1 MKKQIIRSDQAP
13 SPIGPYSQA
22 VKAGGFLFVSGQI
35 ALHPVSGELVMQNL
49 ESETRQ
55 VMENIRSVLAQA
67 GVSFDSIVK
76 TSIFL
81 SDMAHFARVNEV
93 YASYFSGDYPA
104 RETVQVAGLPKN
116 VNVEISVTAYIT
128 SH

>member
-35 ALHPVSGELVMQNL
+35 ALHPASGELVMQNL

-116 VNVEISVTAYIT
+116 VNVEISVTAYIAG
-128 SH
+128 H

>member
-13 SPIGPYSQA
+13 SPIGPYNQA

-35 ALHPVSGELVMQNL
+35 ALHPASGELVMHNL

-81 SDMAHFARVNEV
+81 SDMAHFARVNDV
-93 YASYFSGDYPA
+93 YASYFSGEYPA

-116 VNVEISVTAYIT
+116 VNVEISVTAYI
-128 SH
+128 SGH